1 MSKNDETADGGSLGS
16 DKERPLR
23 ISDLEKISGVGRST
37 IHYYLREGLLSSPR
51 RTGKTMAYY
60 DYGHVKELAEI
71 KRLKEE
77 GYPIS
82 FIRNMARGEPS
93 RTGDSIEGVETPK
106 SDRRQHIMDKA
117 VEIFARKG
125 YHQTNVTEIAKAVG
139 VGHSTFYL
147 YFPSK
152 MALFLECVDDVFQA
166 MFADVWEE
174 IKGEKNPISRL
185 NRRGKVVLKSHPQ
198 FIDMMNVLKSIEE
211 DDPPLE
217 RKKREIYNSIV
228 EPCRRDI
235 SRAIEMGLILD
246 TDVEIAAYLVVG
258 FLESA
263 WLLMRM
269 NDDYTVDR
277 ILDAMSSMTFAGGT
291 APAKR
296 PAKKTT
302 KKTTK

>member
-1 MSKNDETADGGSLGS
+1 LNQEND
-16 DKERPLR
+16 RPLR
-23 ISDLEKISGVGRST
+23 ISDLEKITGVGRST

-60 DYGHVKELAEI
+60 DHSHVQQLKEI
-71 KRLKEE
+71 KRLQED

-82 FIRNMARGEPS
+82 FIRDMVSGDMGES
-93 RTGDSIEGVETPK
+93 DSAGGGAETQK
-106 SDRRQHIMDKA
+106 SDRRQQIMDKA

-139 VGHSTFYL
+139 VGHSTFYI

-152 MALFLECVDDVFQA
+152 MALFMECVDEVFQA

-174 IKGEKNPISRL
+174 IKGKKNPLARL
-185 NRRGKVVLKSHPQ
+185 NKRAEVVLKGHPQ

-217 RKKREIYNSIV
+217 KKKREIYASIV
-228 EPCRRDI
+228 EPCKRDL
-235 SRAIEMGLILD
+235 SRAIEMGLIPEVD
-246 TDVEIAAYLVVG
+246 IEIAAYLVVG

-269 NDDYTVDR
+269 NKDYTLDK
-277 ILDAMSSMTFAGGT
+277 ILGAMNSLLTTGVLT
-291 APAKR
+291 ASAKK
-296 PAKKTT
+296 PAKKAG
-302 KKTTK
+302 KSAARRKNS

>member
-1 MSKNDETADGGSLGS
+1 MSKNDETADGGSLNGEN
-16 DKERPLR
+16 ERPLR

-37 IHYYLREGLLSSPR
+37 IHYYLREGLLSPPKL
-51 RTGKTMAYY
+51 TGKTMAYY
-60 DYGHVKELAEI
+60 DYGHVKELSEI
-71 KRLKEE
+71 KRLQEE

-82 FIRNMARGEPS
+82 FIRNMASDEPS
-93 RTGDSIEGVETPK
+93 RSGDSIEVVETPK
-106 SDRRQHIMDKA
+106 SDRRQQIMDKA

-152 MALFLECVDDVFQA
+152 MALFMECVDYVFQA

-174 IKGEKNPISRL
+174 IKGEKNPIRRL

-228 EPCRRDI
+228 EPCRRDL
-235 SRAIEMGLILD
+235 SRAIEMGLIPD
-246 TDVEIAAYLVVG
+246 TDVEIAAHLVVG

-291 APAKR
+291 APEKR
-296 PAKKTT
+296 PAKKAT
-302 KKTTK
+302 K